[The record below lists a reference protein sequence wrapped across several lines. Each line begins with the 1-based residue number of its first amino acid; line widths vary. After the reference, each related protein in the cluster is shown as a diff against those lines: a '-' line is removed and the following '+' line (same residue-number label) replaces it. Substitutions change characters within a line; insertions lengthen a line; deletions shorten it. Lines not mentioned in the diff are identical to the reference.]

1 MFFPDKTVIFRNV
14 LLHTRSTSSV
24 AAGIVISAAMIVGI
38 GAAQPSREAFSAVD
52 RKDIQKM
59 SESHVGGSP
68 SRLVFLETDP
78 ARYAKPGAGETAIY
92 LPQESPDSETGM
104 ASGYIQTF

>member
-1 MFFPDKTVIFRNV
+1 MFFPDKAVIFHNV
-14 LLHTRSTSSV
+14 ILHTSSTSKV
-24 AAGIVISAAMIVGI
+24 AAGIVMSAAMIVAI
-38 GAAQPSREAFSAVD
+38 GAAQPSKEAFSAVD

-59 SESHVGGSP
+59 SASHVGGSP

-78 ARYAKPGAGETAIY
+78 DRYAKAADSETAVY
-92 LPQESPDSETGM
+92 LPQESPDIETGI